1 MKLTFYGA
9 TQNVTG
15 SMFLIEHN
23 DKKILVECGL
33 YQGKRQESEE
43 LNKNF
48 PFDPVSIDMLLVSH
62 AHIDHSGNIPN
73 LVKQGFKGDI
83 VATHA
88 TCDLMDVMLKDSG
101 HIHEKDIEYL
111 NKKLIKKGEEPK
123 EPLYTVKDAEESAK
137 YFRGVNYYSPY
148 VIDNELQVTFIEAGH
163 ILGSS
168 QMLFEYKNK
177 TILFTGD
184 LGRKHL
190 PIIRD
195 PDVVENVDMLITES
209 TYGNRVH
216 KNITQAK
223 EELREII
230 VKTYTRRGK
239 IIIPAFS
246 VGRTQEIVYDL
257 HALKNDKSIPDI
269 DIFVD
274 SPLSSNVTEIF
285 RNHPECY
292 DKPTVQMFIDRDDPL
307 AFDGLHYINDVAE
320 SKALNEKT
328 GTHIIISAS
337 GMCEAGRILHHL
349 KNNIENP
356 YNTIL
361 VTGFMAENTL
371 GRRIVEKREYLKIF
385 GDEYSLNSEVYVMN
399 EYSAHADSEDLM
411 RHVKSAK
418 PKKTVIV
425 HGEISQQKSFR
436 EKLDAAGYKDVSIP
450 VRGDS
455 FVID

>member
-1 MKLTFYGA
+1 MRLTFYGA

-23 DKKILVECGL
+23 GKRILVECGL
-33 YQGKRQESEE
+33 YQGRREESEK

-48 PFDPVSIDMLLVSH
+48 PFVPEEIDMLLVSH

-73 LVKQGFKGDI
+73 LVKQGFTGDI
-83 VATHA
+83 IATHA
-88 TCDLMDVMLKDSG
+88 TCDLMDVMLRDSG

-111 NKKLIKKGEEPK
+111 NKKLARKGEQLK
-123 EPLYTVKDAEESAK
+123 EPLYTVKDAEDAVQ
-137 YFRGVNYYSPY
+137 YFKGVNYYSP
-148 VIDNELQVTFIEAGH
+148 VTIDNELQVTFIEAGH
-163 ILGSS
+163 ILGSA
-168 QMLFEYKNK
+168 QILFEYKDK
-177 TILFTGD
+177 TMLFTGD

-195 PDVVENVDMLITES
+195 PDVVENVDVLITES

-216 KNITQAK
+216 KNIMQSK
-223 EELREII
+223 EELTEII
-230 VKTYTRRGK
+230 TKTYTRRGK
-239 IIIPAFS
+239 IIVPAFS

-257 HALKNDKSIPDI
+257 HSLKNDKLIPDI
-269 DIFVD
+269 DIYVD

-307 AFDGLHYINDVAE
+307 AFDGLHYVNDVQE
-320 SKALNEKT
+320 SKGLNSLNN
-328 GTHIIISAS
+328 THIIISAS

-356 YNTIL
+356 ANTVLI
-361 VTGFMAENTL
+361 TGFMAENTL

-385 GDEYSLNSEVYVMN
+385 GDEYSLNAEVYVMN

-411 RHVKSAK
+411 RHVKNAK
-418 PKKTVIV
+418 PKKTIVV
-425 HGEISQQKSFR
+425 HGELSQQNAFK
-436 EKLDAAGYKDVSIP
+436 EKLNAAGFHDVSIP